1 MSTKKLAILVAVAV
15 VLAVAASF
23 LRGGARPSAPKLTG
37 KAILP
42 NLPLADVARVEAGG
56 VTVAATDAG
65 WVVETMQNYPADRAK
80 ILANLQKLQDLKVG
94 QVAKGRE
101 LKEKTPV
108 VLRNADGKELA
119 SVVLGERHP
128 KWGFGRYAEFEG
140 ETVLVGDMLD
150 AFDGDP
156 KRWCE
161 TKIVDTPWI
170 SFTSL
175 AEPDIADEA
184 TGFSTGVVAM
194 VTIAGDTNRVATV
207 GNALPDGSGRY
218 LRLEGEPW
226 TFIVPTYSVE
236 RLLPKEEKPEAPEA
250 PAEAPVVEPIMEN
263 TEATEKP
270 EAPAEAVAV
279 EPTTESTEATEIPTV
294 APTAEGKP
302 EAETTTGSSE
312 APAPLDA
319 TP

>member
-1 MSTKKLAILVAVAV
+1 MSTKKLAILVAAAV
-15 VLAVAASF
+15 VLAAAATF
-23 LRGGARPSAPKLTG
+23 LRGGARPSAPKLNG
-37 KAILP
+37 RKILP
-42 NLPLADVARVEAGG
+42 DLSLADVARVEAGG
-56 VTVAATDAG
+56 VTVAATDDG

-108 VLRNADGKELA
+108 VLKDAEGKELA
-119 SVVLGERHP
+119 SVVLGEQHP

-140 ETVLVGDMLD
+140 ETVLVGDMLE

-175 AEPDIADEA
+175 AAPDIADEA
-184 TGFSTGVVAM
+184 TGFSTGVVAT
-194 VTIAGDTNRVATV
+194 VTIAGDTNRIATV

-226 TFIVPTYSVE
+226 TFIVPTYSAE
-236 RLLPKEEKPEAPEA
+236 RLLPKEEEKTE
-250 PAEAPVVEPIMEN
+250 AEA
-263 TEATEKP
+263 A
-270 EAPAEAVAV
+270 
-279 EPTTESTEATEIPTV
+279 EPTTESTEDTEKPEVPV
-294 APTAEGKP
+294 APETPAAPAAEPITETP
-302 EAETTTGSSE
+302 ETPETSAEATVVETTTVNT
-312 APAPLDA
+312 DA
-319 TP
+319 TETPVAP

>member
-1 MSTKKLAILVAVAV
+1 MSTKKLAILVAAAV
-15 VLAVAASF
+15 VLAVAAYF
-23 LRGGARPSAPKLTG
+23 LNGGSRPTAPKLTG
-37 KAILP
+37 QAILP
-42 NLPLADVARVEAGG
+42 NLSLANVARVEAGG

-94 QVAKGRE
+94 QVAKGRK

-108 VLRNADGKELA
+108 VLKDAEGKELA
-119 SVVLGERHP
+119 SVVLGEQHP

-175 AEPDIADEA
+175 AAPDIADEA
-184 TGFSTGVVAM
+184 TGFSTGVVAT

-218 LRLEGEPW
+218 LRLDGQPW
-226 TFIVPTYSVE
+226 TFVVPTYSVE
-236 RLLPKEEKPEAPEA
+236 RLLPKKEEPAAAEIETAPEA
-250 PAEAPVVEPIMEN
+250 PAASDTAETPAAPETPEPS
-263 TEATEKP
+263 A
-270 EAPAEAVAV
+270 APA
-279 EPTTESTEATEIPTV
+279 
-294 APTAEGKP
+294 AP
-302 EAETTTGSSE
+302 ETSVV
-312 APAPLDA
+312 PAPSADA
-319 TP
+319 AAAS

>member
-1 MSTKKLAILVAVAV
+1 MSTRKLALLVVAAV
-15 VLAVAASF
+15 VLVAAASF
-23 LRGGARPSAPKLTG
+23 LRGGSRPTAPKLNG
-37 KAILP
+37 RKILP
-42 NLPLADVARVEAGG
+42 DIPLADVARVEAGG

-108 VLRNADGKELA
+108 VLRDADGKELA
-119 SVVLGERHP
+119 SVVLGEQHP

-184 TGFSTGVVAM
+184 TGFSTGVVAT

-207 GNALPDGSGRY
+207 GNPLPDGSGRY

-226 TFIVPTYSVE
+226 TFIVPTYSAE
-236 RLLPKEEKPEAPEA
+236 RLLPKEEKAETPEAPI
-250 PAEAPVVEPIMEN
+250 VE
-263 TEATEKP
+263 T
-270 EAPAEAVAV
+270 
-279 EPTTESTEATEIPTV
+279 TTESTEATEKPATPEE
-294 APTAEGKP
+294 APTTTEAP
-302 EAETTTGSSE
+302 ETETTPENTESPPS
-312 APAPLDA
+312 AM
-319 TP
+319 

>member
-1 MSTKKLAILVAVAV
+1 MSTRKLALLVVAAV
-15 VLAVAASF
+15 VLVAAASF
-23 LRGGARPSAPKLTG
+23 LRGGSRPTAPKLNG
-37 KAILP
+37 RKILP
-42 NLPLADVARVEAGG
+42 DIPLADVARVEAGG

-108 VLRNADGKELA
+108 VLRDADGKELA
-119 SVVLGERHP
+119 SVVLGEQHP

-184 TGFSTGVVAM
+184 TGFSTGVVAT

-207 GNALPDGSGRY
+207 GNPLPDGSGRY

-226 TFIVPTYSVE
+226 TFIVPTYSAE
-236 RLLPKEEKPEAPEA
+236 RLLPKEEKAEAPET
-250 PAEAPVVEPIMEN
+250 PIVE
-263 TEATEKP
+263 T
-270 EAPAEAVAV
+270 
-279 EPTTESTEATEIPTV
+279 TTESTEATEKPAAPGE
-294 APTAEGKP
+294 APTTTEAP
-302 EAETTTGSSE
+302 ETETTPENTESPPS
-312 APAPLDA
+312 AM
-319 TP
+319 

>member
-1 MSTKKLAILVAVAV
+1 MSTKKLAILVAAAV
-15 VLAVAASF
+15 VLAAAATF
-23 LRGGARPSAPKLTG
+23 LRGGSRSSAPKLNG
-37 KAILP
+37 RKILP
-42 NLPLADVARVEAGG
+42 DLSLAAVARVEAGG
-56 VTVAATDAG
+56 VTVAATDDG

-108 VLRNADGKELA
+108 VLKDAEGKELA

-175 AEPDIADEA
+175 AAPDIADEA
-184 TGFSTGVVAM
+184 TGFSTGVVAT

-226 TFIVPTYSVE
+226 TFIVPTYSAE
-236 RLLPKEEKPEAPEA
+236 RLLPKEEEKTE
-250 PAEAPVVEPIMEN
+250 AEA
-263 TEATEKP
+263 A
-270 EAPAEAVAV
+270 
-279 EPTTESTEATEIPTV
+279 EPTTESTEDTEKPEVPVAQETPA
-294 APTAEGKP
+294 APTAEP
-302 EAETTTGSSE
+302 ITETTETPAEATVVETTTVNT
-312 APAPLDA
+312 DA
-319 TP
+319 TETPVAP

>member
-1 MSTKKLAILVAVAV
+1 MSTKRLLTLIALAV
-15 VLAVAASF
+15 VLAAAAYF
-23 LRGGARPSAPKLTG
+23 LNGGSRPTAPQLNGRK
-37 KAILP
+37 ILP
-42 NLPLADVARVEAGG
+42 DIPLADVARVEAGN
-56 VTVAATDAG
+56 VAIVATDDG
-65 WVVETMQNYPADRAK
+65 WVIESMQNYPADRAK

-94 QVAKGRE
+94 QVARGRPLSE
-101 LKEKTPV
+101 RTPV
-108 VLRNADGKELA
+108 VLRDAAGKELA

-184 TGFSTGVVAM
+184 TGFSTGVVAT

-207 GNALPDGSGRY
+207 GNELPGGAGRY

-236 RLLPKEEKPEAPEA
+236 RLLPKEEMPEAPEAPVVEPATESAEPAEKPEA
-250 PAEAPVVEPIMEN
+250 PAEAPVVETTTEN

-270 EAPAEAVAV
+270 EAPTEAPVS
-279 EPTTESTEATEIPTV
+279 EPTTENAEATQN
-294 APTAEGKP
+294 
-302 EAETTTGSSE
+302 
-312 APAPLDA
+312 A

>member
-37 KAILP
+37 KTILP

-65 WVVETMQNYPADRAK
+65 WVIETMQNYPADRAK

-101 LKEKTPV
+101 LKEKTQV

-140 ETVLVGDMLD
+140 KTVLVGDMLD

-184 TGFSTGVVAM
+184 TGFSTGVVAT

-226 TFIVPTYSVE
+226 TFIVPTYSAE
-236 RLLPKEEKPEAPEA
+236 RLLPKEEKPEEPEA
-250 PAEAPVVEPIMEN
+250 PTEAPVVETTTEN
-263 TEATEKP
+263 TEDTEKP
-270 EAPAEAVAV
+270 EEPAEAPA
-279 EPTTESTEATEIPTV
+279 AQ
-294 APTAEGKP
+294 
-302 EAETTTGSSE
+302 E
-312 APAPLDA
+312 APLPAEA
-319 TP
+319 